1 MDEWPCAK
9 EHGWV
14 DMKPAFERFV
24 TGIVRQTDCNLE
36 EREDLYEELLTHLE
50 CSFIDYR
57 KKGYSEE
64 EAIRTAMTNFGTEQE
79 VGDQLQAAMYPYR
92 KGMMLGLSIASLLF
106 AYSVYASQL
115 FIMGDAH
122 ILWLIL
128 AVLIGMAV
136 LFVTVH
142 PVTSLNRR
150 LWMNGL
156 LLVHLFVYFY
166 GLLLATDV
174 LPPYSVGLTIIAVLI
189 LLLAIILIYRTTIYD
204 YPSKHQAFRKDAK
217 RLHFINITL
226 GILAVFVTLFFLWAF
241 LLFSEGL
248 SSVLLWLLIPIG
260 LWMLSYAVQMRLLAN
275 QKGTWAYAIVSIQ
288 IAAVVAI
295 IFWVRGY

>member
-9 EHGWV
+9 EHGRI
-14 DMKPAFERFV
+14 DMKPAFVRFV
-24 TGIVRQTDCNLE
+24 TGIVRQTDCNRE

-50 CSFIDYR
+50 CSFIDYQ

-64 EAIRTAMTNFGTEQE
+64 EAMRTAMTNFGTEQE
-79 VGDQLQAAMYPYR
+79 VGNQLQEAMYPHR
-92 KGMMLGLSIASLLF
+92 KGMMLGLSVASLLF

-136 LFVTVH
+136 LFVTVR

-150 LWMNGL
+150 IWMNGL
-156 LLVHLFVYFY
+156 LLVHLFIYFY

-189 LLLAIILIYRTTIYD
+189 VLLGIILIYRTTIYD
-204 YPSKHQAFRKDAK
+204 YPSKRQALRKDAK

-226 GILAVFVTLFFLWAF
+226 GILVVFATLFFLWAM
-241 LLFSEGL
+241 LLFSEV
-248 SSVLLWLLIPIG
+248 SFIFLWLLIPIG

-275 QKGTWAYAIVSIQ
+275 QRGTWAYAIVFTQ
-288 IAAVVAI
+288 IAAVVVM
-295 IFWVRGY
+295 IFWVRGI